1 MADFGLSRLGIVQES
16 DRSSGRSAVK
26 YNCLKFL
33 LLAKWTSLYIVTGSK
48 ACWKEAAGPVH
59 LSGDCLLHSSSQC
72 WAVVLEPARTL
83 SFGVFQLNL
92 SRLRLCSHFQ
102 GFFACL
108 ESQWRG
114 FFKIHEN
121 LSSGW
126 TVNFCSDDLYWA
138 LCRLWV
144 LTFVF
149 DV

>member
-1 MADFGLSRLGIVQES
+1 MADFGLSRLGIDQES

-33 LLAKWTSLYIVTGSK
+33 LLAKWTSLYIITGSK

-59 LSGDCLLHSSSQC
+59 LPGDCLLHSSPQC
-72 WAVVLEPARTL
+72 LAVVLEPAQTL

-102 GFFACL
+102 GFFAVPWEL
-108 ESQWRG
+108 VERIFQDTWELVQWLDCEYLLWRSVP
-114 FFKIHEN
+114 
-121 LSSGW
+121 L
-126 TVNFCSDDLYWA
+126 CS
-138 LCRLWV
+138 LWE
-144 LTFVF
+144 LIFVF